1 MYIYVMM
8 DNFGIK
14 NIVMIVDMAIM
25 NINYMHWTLQKKYKN
40 KTI

>member
-25 NINYMHWTLQKKYKN
+25 NINYIALDDSKKV
-40 KTI
+40 